1 MKSFKHFF
9 KESVDSPYPQ
19 YNIPRDKATPEEW
32 RATVRDA
39 KKRYHSDPKLK
50 LGQKTNKGE
59 VVNLYYLRTSLEPI
73 YLVKSPDGKMK
84 DYYEGE
90 LI

>member
-39 KKRYHSDPKLK
+39 KKYYHTNPKLK
-50 LGQKTNKGE
+50 LGQKIKEGE
-59 VVNLYYLRTSLEPI
+59 VINLYYLRTSMEPI
-73 YLVKSPDGKMK
+73 YLIKTPDGKTK